1 MPAFEYQALDT
12 SGRERKGVLEGDTPR
27 QVRQQLRDQGLAPVV
42 VQEVHERASAGGKR
56 RAPLFGRRGIS
67 AAALALFARQLA
79 TLVRSALPVEES
91 LQAVAQQTEQPR
103 VKAMIMAVRS
113 RVLEGHTLAAGL
125 SDFPQAFPNYFRA
138 TIAAGEQ
145 SGHLDVV
152 LERLADYAE
161 NRQQL
166 GSKFQLALLYPAL
179 ISAVAILV
187 VTFLLAYVVPQVVQV
202 FENIGQQLPL
212 LTRGLIAL
220 SAWVRSYGIALL
232 IVIGIGVAVFNYLL
246 RRPPVL
252 RAWHALLLRL
262 PLIGRLLRGMNAAR
276 FARTFSILAASGV
289 PVVEGLRIS
298 AAVLSNVPMREA
310 IDDAAARVREG
321 ASLRIALGR
330 SGLLPPMMLH
340 LISSGETSG
349 ALEVMLDRAAMNQ
362 EREMETYMATLL
374 GLFEPLLILVM
385 GGLVL
390 LIVIAILLPI
400 FDLNQLVK

>member
-1 MPAFEYQALDT
+1 MGAFEYQALDAA
-12 SGRERKGVLEGDTPR
+12 GRERKGVLEGDTPR
-27 QVRQQLRDQGLAPVV
+27 QVRQQLREQGLAPIDVR
-42 VQEVHERASAGGKR
+42 EVHEQASVAGKR
-56 RAPLFGRRGIS
+56 RVPMFTRRGIS
-67 AAALALFARQLA
+67 AAALALFSRQLA

-103 VKAMIMAVRS
+103 IKGMIMAVRS
-113 RVLEGHTLAAGL
+113 RVLEGHTLADGL
-125 SDFPQAFPNYFRA
+125 SDFPQAFPDYFRA

-179 ISAVAILV
+179 ISLVAVLV

-220 SAWVRSYGIALL
+220 SAFVRDYGIAIL
-232 IVIGIGVAVFNYLL
+232 ILIGIGIGIFNYLL
-246 RRPPVL
+246 RRPAMR
-252 RAWHALLLRL
+252 RAWHALQLRM
-262 PLIGRLLRGMNAAR
+262 PLIGRLLRGLSAAR

-298 AAVLSNVPMREA
+298 AAVLSSIPMREA
-310 IDDAAARVREG
+310 IDEAAARVREG

-340 LISSGETSG
+340 LIASGETSG
-349 ALEVMLDRAAMNQ
+349 DLEMMLERAAMNQ
-362 EREMETYMATLL
+362 ERELETYMATLL

>member
-1 MPAFEYQALDT
+1 
-12 SGRERKGVLEGDTPR
+12 
-27 QVRQQLRDQGLAPVV
+27 
-42 VQEVHERASAGGKR
+42 
-56 RAPLFGRRGIS
+56 
-67 AAALALFARQLA
+67 
-79 TLVRSALPVEES
+79 

-103 VKAMIMAVRS
+103 IKGMIMAVRS

-125 SDFPQAFPNYFRA
+125 SDFPQAFPDYFRA

-179 ISAVAILV
+179 ISLVAVLV

-220 SAWVRSYGIALL
+220 SAFVREYGIAILILL
-232 IVIGIGVAVFNYLL
+232 GIGIGVFNYLL
-246 RRPPVL
+246 RRPAMR
-252 RAWHALLLRL
+252 RAWHALQLRMPLL
-262 PLIGRLLRGMNAAR
+262 GRLLRGLYAAR

-289 PVVEGLRIS
+289 PVVEGLSIS
-298 AAVLSNVPMREA
+298 AAVLSSIPMREA
-310 IDDAAARVREG
+310 IDEAAARVREG
-321 ASLRIALGR
+321 ASLRVALGR

-340 LISSGETSG
+340 LIASGETSG
-349 ALEVMLDRAAMNQ
+349 DLEVMLERAAMNQ
-362 EREMETYMATLL
+362 ERELETYMATLL